1 MIKKLNSHIDL
12 YNYLLSLSNLLA
24 AQGAPQ
30 LAESVRFAARQG
42 TGLSTEFLG
51 ESRIALK
58 AVLDKEKGI
67 LGLAEWDEL
76 VGVVGQI
83 DFALRR

>member
-1 MIKKLNSHIDL
+1 MTKLNSNTDL

-24 AQGAPQ
+24 DRGSPQ
-30 LAESVRFAARQG
+30 LAESVRFAARQS

-67 LGLAEWDEL
+67 LGLAERDEL
-76 VGVVGQI
+76 IGVVSQI